1 MRRWRWL
8 VWLGSC
14 GLAGALNGEDSAQA
28 FNLQSAFWEAPWVY
42 ALLIG
47 VALASIGLC
56 MHNFATVR
64 YEEMLPQGL
73 ANELHDLLLAQRCE
87 SAVLLCQNSEGLLA
101 CLLERALHARRHGF
115 QVMLEALQQEGRLA
129 GSRLWQR
136 IEIFNDLAV
145 LAPLLGLLGTLIS
158 LCMVFFQQAEGQLA
172 FQMVMDGVSLA
183 LGTTVAGLFVAL
195 LSMTF
200 YTILRLRMS
209 RLLCQV
215 ETESLALL
223 NLLDGHAHEAGVP
236 A

>member
-1 MRRWRWL
+1 
-8 VWLGSC
+8 
-14 GLAGALNGEDSAQA
+14 
-28 FNLQSAFWEAPWVY
+28 
-42 ALLIG
+42 
-47 VALASIGLC
+47 
-56 MHNFATVR
+56 
-64 YEEMLPQGL
+64 
-73 ANELHDLLLAQRCE
+73 
-87 SAVLLCQNSEGLLA
+87 
-101 CLLERALHARRHGF
+101 
-115 QVMLEALQQEGRLA
+115 
-129 GSRLWQR
+129 
-136 IEIFNDLAV
+136 
-145 LAPLLGLLGTLIS
+145 
-158 LCMVFFQQAEGQLA
+158 MVFFQQAEGQLA